1 MQLVSLIISLVV
13 NAGLGTLLTIRSLRH
28 KAAEEAES
36 VSLDNDSKRV
46 EGYIILVDDLNK
58 RIKAVL
64 DDMRTLEGE
73 LAAVK
78 TKNIALEVENRRL
91 KEENSELKRKIESKQ
106 KKHD

>member
-13 NAGLGTLLTIRSLRH
+13 NAGLVTLLTIRSVRR
-28 KAAEEAES
+28 KASEEAES

-58 RIKAVL
+58 RIKTVL

-73 LAAVK
+73 LGAVK
-78 TKNIALEVENRRL
+78 AKNIALEVENRRL
-91 KEENSELKRKIESKQ
+91 KEENRELKLIMAKPMK
-106 KKHD
+106 

>member
-1 MQLVSLIISLVV
+1 MQIVSLIISLVV
-13 NAGLGTLLTIRSLRH
+13 NAGLVTLLTIRAVRR
-28 KAAEEAES
+28 KASEEAES

-78 TKNIALEVENRRL
+78 AKSIALEVENRRL
-91 KEENSELKRKIESKQ
+91 KEENRELKKFIE
-106 KKHD
+106 KK

>member
-1 MQLVSLIISLVV
+1 MQIVSLIISLVV
-13 NAGLGTLLTIRSLRH
+13 NAGLVTLLTIRAVRR
-28 KAAEEAES
+28 KASEEAES

-73 LAAVK
+73 LSSVK
-78 TKNIALEVENRRL
+78 ARNIQLEAENRHL
-91 KEENSELKRKIESKQ
+91 IKENAELKREIEKFKS
-106 KKHD
+106 

>member
-1 MQLVSLIISLVV
+1 MQIVSLIISLVV
-13 NAGLGTLLTIRSLRH
+13 NAGLVTLLTIRAVRR
-28 KAAEEAES
+28 KASEEAES

-73 LAAVK
+73 LSSVK
-78 TKNIALEVENRRL
+78 AKNIALEAENRRL
-91 KEENSELKRKIESKQ
+91 KEENIELKRIIENNNKN
-106 KKHD
+106 

>member
-13 NAGLGTLLTIRSLRH
+13 NAGLVTLLTIRSVRR
-28 KAAEEAES
+28 KASEEAES

-58 RIKAVL
+58 RIKTVL

-73 LAAVK
+73 LASVK
-78 TKNIALEVENRRL
+78 ARNIQLELDNRHLRKEN
-91 KEENSELKRKIESKQ
+91 EELKREIEKFKS
-106 KKHD
+106 

>member
-13 NAGLGTLLTIRSLRH
+13 NAGLVTLLTIRSVRR
-28 KAAEEAES
+28 KASEEAES

-58 RIKAVL
+58 RIKTVL

-78 TKNIALEVENRRL
+78 AKNIALEVENRRL
-91 KEENSELKRKIESKQ
+91 KEENRELKLIMAKPMK
-106 KKHD
+106 